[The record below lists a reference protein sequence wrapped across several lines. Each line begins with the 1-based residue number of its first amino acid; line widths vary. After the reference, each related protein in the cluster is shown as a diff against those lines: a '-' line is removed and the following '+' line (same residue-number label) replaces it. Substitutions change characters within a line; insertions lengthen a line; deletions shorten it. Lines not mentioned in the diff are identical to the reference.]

1 MHHDRRGDAEREQ
14 TRGSQRPTGESDG
27 AARCDLAV
35 FALSEQRARR
45 VEVAGRGSQLITD
58 KIKPAGQSYG
68 ACATGPPVLACG
80 SPV

>member
-35 FALSEQRARR
+35 FALVNNARDGLR
-45 VEVAGRGSQLITD
+45 LLEGEVN
-58 KIKPAGQSYG
+58 
-68 ACATGPPVLACG
+68 
-80 SPV
+80 